1 MRVEA
6 VRMSGVTFFSPPQ
19 FTLSF
24 NGNSVSF
31 PTSVWSVLL
40 RQQYDMC
47 HMCLVSQSTSGQCL
61 SVAAMGHVS
70 RLSVHFGQ
78 EYLSVSAVCH
88 VSRFSATSVQ
98 SVFLWQPAV
107 SQVLHF
113 ITRLERTLCLLLLSP
128 FLVLVQNDQNISDQ

>member
-24 NGNSVSF
+24 NGNSALGVNF

-47 HMCLVSQSTSGQCL
+47 HMCLVSQSTSGHCL
-61 SVAAMGHVS
+61 SVAAIGHVS
-70 RLSVHFGQ
+70 RLSVHFG
-78 EYLSVSAVCH
+78 
-88 VSRFSATSVQ
+88 
-98 SVFLWQPAV
+98 
-107 SQVLHF
+107 
-113 ITRLERTLCLLLLSP
+113 
-128 FLVLVQNDQNISDQ
+128 